1 MVSFAAEPVLL
12 LEGCDGEL
20 VTAKRATAMRSSVL
34 RTIIELEGDSPSQFP
49 ILVPGATSAAL
60 TEALLWADAFYSNSS
75 IYAITTTVAPTT
87 FISADFGRTWD
98 YLSFPRWTNRLWTR
112 PLPRKWLQK
121 YLEEQQA
128 DTPLIRQLL
137 NFYSLSGPIPD
148 TFYDI
153 CTYREALELVS
164 LINKQYG
171 HMKLEL
177 GTTYRDKHGDQCDK
191 LTCTGVKTALRL
203 YINWC
208 KFEME
213 VVYMEEVIQTGSK
226 SGWSLEGDTDYTKGN
241 KVELNAPITI
251 EDVMRACND
260 SAVEAG
266 WYDLFQSGGRTF
278 TDDEAS
284 DGDDSDEEME
294 A

>member
-12 LEGCDGEL
+12 LRSCDGEV
-20 VTAKRATAMRSSVL
+20 VTAKRATAKHSLLLENVM
-34 RTIIELEGDSPSQFP
+34 ELQGDSSPQIP

-75 IYAITTTVAPTT
+75 IYEITTTVAPTT

-98 YLSFPRWTNRLWTR
+98 YLSFPRWTSWS
-112 PLPRKWLQK
+112 LPRKWFQK
-121 YLEEQQA
+121 YLEEQEA
-128 DTPLIRQLL
+128 DTPLFRQLL
-137 NFYSLSGPIPD
+137 NFFSLGGPVPD
-148 TFYDI
+148 TFYDM

-177 GTTYRDKHGDQCDK
+177 GTTYRDKHGNQCDK
-191 LTCTGVKTALRL
+191 LTCTGVKTAVRL

-226 SGWSLEGDTDYTKGN
+226 SGWSLDGDTDYTKGN
-241 KVELNAPITI
+241 NVELDAPITI

-266 WYDLFQSGGRTF
+266 WDDVFEIGVCTF

-284 DGDDSDEEME
+284 VQDDSDEDME
-294 A
+294 I